1 MTQAFDLAA
10 HKGYQNWHRMYD
22 QVIVDWLTEHPE
34 ATEEMFEQE
43 LQQMSSS
50 PDMLQRFPHALED
63 LK

>member
-1 MTQAFDLAA
+1 
-10 HKGYQNWHRMYD
+10 MYD